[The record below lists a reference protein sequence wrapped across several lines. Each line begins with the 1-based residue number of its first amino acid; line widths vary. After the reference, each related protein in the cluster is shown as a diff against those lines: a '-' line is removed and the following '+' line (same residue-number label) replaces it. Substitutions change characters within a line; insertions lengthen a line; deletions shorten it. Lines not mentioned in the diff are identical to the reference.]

1 MLKHL
6 TLLVA
11 VLLTAFITGCSES
24 TSIFIKEVN
33 ILGADDL
40 DDDISWLEDIS
51 IDELPDDIWGECLT
65 DIVNSPD
72 CPVTDH
78 GATTEPSSAA
88 DPGSDTTEDITNP
101 DTEGTS
107 DESNDN

>member
-1 MLKHL
+1 MLKHF

-33 ILGADDL
+33 ILGTDDL
-40 DDDISWLEDIS
+40 DDDISWLEDIP
-51 IDELPDDIWGECLT
+51 IDELPEDIWGEDLT
-65 DIVNSPD
+65 DHV
-72 CPVTDH
+72 VTTD
-78 GATTEPSSAA
+78 PSSAA
-88 DPGSDTTEDITNP
+88 DPGSDATEDITNP
-101 DTEGTS
+101 DTEDTS

>member
-1 MLKHL
+1 M
-6 TLLVA
+6 VA

-33 ILGADDL
+33 ILGTDDL

-51 IDELPDDIWGECLT
+51 IDELPEDIWGEGLT
-65 DIVNSPD
+65 DIVKSPD

-78 GATTEPSSAA
+78 AA
-88 DPGSDTTEDITNP
+88 DPGSDATEDITNP
-101 DTEGTS
+101 DTEDTS